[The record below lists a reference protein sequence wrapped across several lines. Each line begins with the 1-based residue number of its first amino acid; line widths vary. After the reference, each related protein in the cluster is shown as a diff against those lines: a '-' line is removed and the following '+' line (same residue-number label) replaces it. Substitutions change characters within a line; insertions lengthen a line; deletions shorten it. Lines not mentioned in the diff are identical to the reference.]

1 LKGNDVQGK
10 TCGLDKRNVFTGGIY
25 LSVGIALFLYGWS
38 LGFSRYA
45 IWFELLGL
53 ILSGIGVIISFH
65 GATADLVKPE
75 WVYRE
80 TPRYQ
85 KLIFKALA
93 YFGLALGL
101 LAVLLMIV
109 TLALW
114 LMEHI

>member
-1 LKGNDVQGK
+1 M
-10 TCGLDKRNVFTGGIY
+10 DKRTVFVGGIC

-53 ILSGIGVIISFH
+53 TLLGIGFVVSFY

-75 WVYRE
+75 WVHQE
-80 TPRYQ
+80 IPGYQ
-85 KLIFKALA
+85 KLILKVLA

-101 LAVLLMIV
+101 LAVLLVIV
-109 TLALW
+109 TLALL
-114 LMEHI
+114 LMDYI

>member
-1 LKGNDVQGK
+1 MYKGK
-10 TCGLDKRNVFTGGIY
+10 TCGLDKRNVFRGETC

-53 ILSGIGVIISFH
+53 ILSGTGFVISFYGVI
-65 GATADLVKPE
+65 ADLVKPQ
-75 WVYRE
+75 WVSQE
-80 TPRYQ
+80 IPGYQ
-85 KLIFKALA
+85 KLILKVLA

-101 LAVLLMIV
+101 IAVVVVIV

-114 LMEHI
+114 LMDCI